1 MEVQNTTVPAILTQ
15 SGDPFADVGAAVLRK
30 LLAQNPEWTLKQVL
44 HFATDVYVQSWQGKL
59 HAFFLNSGITN
70 PSNKGKETERT
81 LEYYEPLLE
90 DAAAAG
96 TGWCRVSGRNEVLL
110 PAGRENQILAGSG
123 TFLNFNHG
131 LEQGLRVGR
140 STLLHLY
147 FAPLGCIEV
156 GGNPALVHS
165 SQPDVTALLAAKNL
179 KENLRPTNAELK
191 PGLAKSTRSNAANTL
206 FRFVDD
212 ILLEVE
218 KASLQLPAGP
228 APALTLY
235 NFTNFGAKP
244 DVTLHHL
251 SAWVFDFYRQVM
263 SVFKEPW
270 TWFVRAHYRHS
281 KFRSA
286 RARPDSTALLVP
298 GKPNEAP
305 AVVEPAVYQAWPNS
319 VYLRLIQG
327 QSLLPLMR
335 AWARHQP
342 FPFELTA
349 FYCQY
354 LLAMD
359 RKTLDLIAHVA
370 RYVATETDDS
380 AIKRT
385 LTRLSTARTGSE
397 VRLLLVGLQRRN
409 YETNQQT
416 TEPLLRLE
424 DYVRYLFPDG
434 TSWREIRDLLLIS
447 LYEQLHLSNRHVELE
462 EGLEEV
468 GAGSDEHEQDTDQE

>member
-1 MEVQNTTVPAILTQ
+1 MKTNFQ
-15 SGDPFADVGAAVLRK
+15 SGDPFADVGAAVLQK
-30 LLAQNPEWTLKQVL
+30 LLAQHPGWPEREALK
-44 HFATDVYVQSWQGKL
+44 FATDVYVQNWQSKL

-70 PSNKGKETERT
+70 PANKGKEVERT

-90 DAAAAG
+90 ENA
-96 TGWCRVSGRNEVLL
+96 TREKGWCRVSGQYEPLF
-110 PAGRENQILAGSG
+110 PAGRENQVLAGSG

-131 LEQGLRVGR
+131 LERGLQLGR
-140 STLLHLY
+140 STLLSMY

-165 SQPDVTALLAAKNL
+165 SRPEITAFLAANNL
-179 KENLRPTNAELK
+179 TENLRPATTELK
-191 PGLAKSTRSNAANTL
+191 PGLAKSSRGNPANAL
-206 FRFVDD
+206 FGYVDT
-212 ILLEVE
+212 ILDDVKREAGKLHD
-218 KASLQLPAGP
+218 GP

-244 DVTLHHL
+244 DVVLHHL
-251 SAWVFDFYRQVM
+251 SATVFDFYQQVM
-263 SVFKEPW
+263 SAYKEPW
-270 TWFVRAHYRHS
+270 TWFVRAHYRNG
-281 KFRSA
+281 KFKGA

-298 GKPNEAP
+298 GKPSDAP
-305 AVVEPAVYQAWPNS
+305 TVVEPATYQAWYNP
-319 VYLRLIQG
+319 VYNYLLAGR
-327 QSLLPLMR
+327 SLLEMLKN
-335 AWARHQP
+335 WCRHHR

-349 FYCQY
+349 YYCEK
-354 LLAMD
+354 LRNMD
-359 RKTLDLIAHVA
+359 RKTLEIISHVA

-409 YETNQQT
+409 YENDA

-447 LYEQLHLSNRHVELE
+447 LYEQLHENNRHVELE

-468 GAGSDEHEQDTDQE
+468 AVGEDESDTDQE